1 MATPMQPVYLTGHS
15 RPVHKVIHNLEG
27 DLLFSCSDDGTVCMY
42 DTTQLVRIGVFN
54 VKEACRSIDITKDS
68 KWLITAATTVGFH
81 IYDVSNGKIKA
92 TVNVPGLFSKQV
104 SLAFGDQILMCLY
117 DNEKRSYI
125 RLYDMPSILKGEEPK
140 MLLQIDA
147 SKDYLL
153 TNVVWGPKNETLIV
167 STNIGKIVVFNLE
180 HGQLIEEK
188 AIHAGDI
195 YSLTITNDYTMLVS
209 SGKDG
214 SAKLLHPETL

>member
-1 MATPMQPVYLTGHS
+1 
-15 RPVHKVIHNLEG
+15 
-27 DLLFSCSDDGTVCMY
+27 
-42 DTTQLVRIGVFN
+42 
-54 VKEACRSIDITKDS
+54 
-68 KWLITAATTVGFH
+68 
-81 IYDVSNGKIKA
+81 
-92 TVNVPGLFSKQV
+92 
-104 SLAFGDQILMCLY
+104 MCLY

-125 RLYDMPSILKGEEPK
+125 RLYDMPSIMKGEEPK

-153 TNVVWGPKNETLIV
+153 TNAVWGPKNETLIV
-167 STNIGKIVVFNLE
+167 ATNIGKILVYNLE

-188 AIHAGDI
+188 AVHAGDI

-209 SGKDG
+209 AGKDG